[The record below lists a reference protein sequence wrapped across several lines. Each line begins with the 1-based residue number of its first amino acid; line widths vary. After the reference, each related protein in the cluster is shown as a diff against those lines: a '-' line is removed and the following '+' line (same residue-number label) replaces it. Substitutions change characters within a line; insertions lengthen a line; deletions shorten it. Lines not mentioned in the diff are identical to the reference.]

1 MDYETKI
8 YLNNLI
14 EVVEKLDNPD
24 WWTIGVTSAITIV
37 NAAIMIWLGYN
48 QYKLLKRQ
56 TEAMEFGTYRDLY
69 DIVKDANFQ
78 IDNFLDNLWKAEW
91 RPTYQ
96 FDANFLKDRY
106 DELSVLCKK
115 MNDNITYY
123 ELKFSKDFIDINGYR
138 SILHLMLRVY
148 RDMSRLASENKIVYI
163 EGMQRIYYNQNNE
176 YEAYIDAVSRQF
188 VNAGIGQYIKSYL
201 ESFVQERDNVRNN
214 NVLEKIR
221 ERCKI
226 E

>member
-8 YLNNLI
+8 YLDNLI
-14 EVVEKLDNPD
+14 EAVEKLDSPD
-24 WWTIGVTSAITIV
+24 WWTIGITSVITII

-48 QYKLLKRQ
+48 QYKLQKRQ

-78 IDNFLDNLWKAEW
+78 IDNFLANLWKAEW

-96 FDANFLKDRY
+96 FDANFIKDRY
-106 DELSVLCKK
+106 DELSNLCQIL
-115 MNDNITYY
+115 NDNITDY
-123 ELKFSKDFIDINGYR
+123 ELKFSKDFIDINGYH
-138 SILHLMLRVY
+138 SISQLMLRVY
-148 RDMSRLASENKIVYI
+148 RDMSRLASENKIIYI
-163 EGMQRIYYNQNNE
+163 EGMQRIFYNQDNE
-176 YEAYIDAVSRQF
+176 DEAYIDAVSRQF
-188 VNAGIGQYIKSYL
+188 INEGIGQYIRSYL
-201 ESFVQERDNVRNN
+201 ESFIQERDKVRNN

-226 E
+226 D